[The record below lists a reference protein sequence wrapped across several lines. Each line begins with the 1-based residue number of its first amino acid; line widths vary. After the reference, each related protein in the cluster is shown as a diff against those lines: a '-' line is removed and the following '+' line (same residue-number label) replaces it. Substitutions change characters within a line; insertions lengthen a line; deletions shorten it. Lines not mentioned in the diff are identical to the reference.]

1 MRPSPDLGSDPAA
14 WARALGIS
22 REAVDIYLGSD
33 VIDLHVDSFIWTRLF
48 GYDLTRRHGRGL
60 LGARCYSQ
68 ADLPRLRAARVTG
81 AVWVV
86 STNPCSTATERSD
99 ALARNLGRLRDSLSS
114 VPDDARLVRNVTEYR
129 TAARAGRHAAFLG
142 IQGGNA
148 LERSPSVLEAFP
160 ASLVVLVT
168 LVHLTSSAIG
178 TTSSPL
184 RLGSDQ
190 GLTRQGHELVE
201 WLDAHRIFVDL
212 AHLSPRGFWD
222 AVAAHDPSRPLLVS
236 HTGVVGVHR
245 HWRNLGDAQLRAVA
259 QSGGTVGIMY
269 DSGFL
274 GDRPWGGSAERIV
287 DHLEHVVRTVGDD
300 FASLGSDWDGAIVT
314 PRDLPTCLELPR
326 LVELMLRRGFAAE
339 RIRKILGRNFL
350 RALGEL
356 RGHASSTSM
365 SDS

>member
-1 MRPSPDLGSDPAA
+1 
-14 WARALGIS
+14 
-22 REAVDIYLGSD
+22 
-33 VIDLHVDSFIWTRLF
+33 
-48 GYDLTRRHGRGL
+48 
-60 LGARCYSQ
+60 
-68 ADLPRLRAARVTG
+68 
-81 AVWVV
+81 
-86 STNPCSTATERSD
+86 
-99 ALARNLGRLRDSLSS
+99 
-114 VPDDARLVRNVTEYR
+114 VTEYR

-184 RLGSDQ
+184 RLGSDH

-201 WLDAHRIFVDL
+201 WLDAQRIFVDL

-269 DSGFL
+269 DSGLL

-339 RIRKILGRNFL
+339 RIRKILGGNFL

-356 RGHASSTSM
+356 RGHASSTST